1 MPHRR
6 PVMLEPVSRSSLPV
20 LSFSPRL
27 DHASLA
33 GVAATWTI
41 WRPAGGTGLACRAKL
56 TSYGLTHRTGGR
68 YSPAGYV
75 EHAPNPR
82 RCPPGDVG
90 DHPRAARSAIGGPR
104 PEPLTTARPGA
115 V

>member
-56 TSYGLTHRTGGR
+56 TSYGLTPRTGGR
-68 YSPAGYV
+68 YSPADSV
-75 EHAPNPR
+75 EHRPDPR
-82 RCPPGDVG
+82 RCRAGGGGRVRRSVPG
-90 DHPRAARSAIGGPR
+90 HNRHAAHKGSGRGGPV
-104 PEPLTTARPGA
+104 G
-115 V
+115 